1 LRSIL
6 VTGGCGFIGSNFIHY
21 LFDLR
26 TDIHITN
33 LDALTYAGNE
43 SSLAKYAGRSS
54 YRFVKGDICDK
65 DLVARLF
72 AEEKIDTVVHFAAE
86 THVDRSILDPLQ
98 FLQTNVIGTGVL
110 LEAARAYWKKHP
122 SEENHFHHISTDE
135 VFGTLSP
142 DDPPFNETTP
152 YAPNS
157 PYSASKA
164 ASDHLVR
171 AYFTTY
177 HLPVTISNCS
187 NNYGPYQLPEK
198 LIPLFISNAVHG
210 LPLPVYG
217 DGKQIRD
224 WVYVEDH
231 CDAIYQILMNGNIGE
246 TYGIGGNNQP
256 TNLEIIQEITALLDE
271 LLPESPY
278 RPHAN
283 LIKHVTDRPGH
294 DRRYAMNI
302 TKIQRELGWSPKH
315 DLRSGLRETVEWF
328 LQNSNWVNAVKEK
341 RDFSSFMQ
349 SNYSN
354 R

>member
-1 LRSIL
+1 MKSIL
-6 VTGGCGFIGSNFIHY
+6 ITGGCGFIGTNFIHY
-21 LFDLR
+21 LKSQCTDL
-26 TDIHITN
+26 HITN

-43 SSLAKYAGRSS
+43 ANLEKYVDDPN
-54 YRFVKGDICDK
+54 YQFVRGDICDK
-65 DLVARLF
+65 DLVSHLF
-72 AEEKIDTVVHFAAE
+72 EEQKFDTVVHFAAE

-110 LEAARAYWKKHP
+110 LEAARLYWQEHFCV
-122 SEENHFHHISTDE
+122 ENRFHHISTDE

-152 YAPNS
+152 YTPNS

-198 LIPLFISNAVHG
+198 LIPLFISNAING

-217 DGKQIRD
+217 DGRQIRD

-231 CDAIYQILMNGNIGE
+231 CEAIYQILTHGKIGE

-256 TNLEIIQEITALLDE
+256 TNLEIIQEITTLLDE
-271 LLPESPY
+271 FLPDSPY
-278 RPHAN
+278 KPHVN

-302 TKIQRELGWSPKH
+302 GKIQQQLGWTPKH
-315 DLRSGLRETVEWF
+315 DLRSGLRKTVEWY
-328 LQNSNWVNAVKEK
+328 LSNPEWVNSVKEK
-341 RDFSSFMQ
+341 QDFSKFIKT
-349 SNYSN
+349 NYLN